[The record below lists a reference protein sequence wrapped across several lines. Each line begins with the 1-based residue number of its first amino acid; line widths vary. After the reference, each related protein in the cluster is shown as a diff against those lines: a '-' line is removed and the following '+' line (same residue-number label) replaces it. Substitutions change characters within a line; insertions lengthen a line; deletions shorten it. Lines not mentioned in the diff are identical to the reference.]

1 MVQIP
6 DVLVGSRIEAVSLHT
21 LPSTEHV
28 VTQEAVRPFASLP
41 TEDVISVEVI
51 AAAPYSTTT
60 PVTVTADGSIHCNSY
75 PLSPLPGSPET
86 SELDQ
91 VAVPQDN
98 GSPLQVSYPPAVIS
112 SHRYSSAQRDNRRLK
127 TLLRTSP

>member
-6 DVLVGSRIEAVSLHT
+6 DVLVGSRIEAVSLRT

-28 VTQEAVRPFASLP
+28 ATQEAVRPFASLP
-41 TEDVISVEVI
+41 TEDNIPVEAI
-51 AAAPYSTTT
+51 AAAQYSTTT
-60 PVTVTADGSIHCNSY
+60 PVTADGSIHCNCYS
-75 PLSPLPGSPET
+75 LSPLPGSPET

-112 SHRYSSAQRDNRRLK
+112 SHRYSSVQRDNRRLK